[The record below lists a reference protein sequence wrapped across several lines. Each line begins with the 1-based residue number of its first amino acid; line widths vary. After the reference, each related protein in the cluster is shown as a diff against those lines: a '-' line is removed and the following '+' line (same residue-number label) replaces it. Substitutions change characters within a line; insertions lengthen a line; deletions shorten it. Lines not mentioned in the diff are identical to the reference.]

1 MNKKIGILGGTFDP
15 IHLGHLILAEAAYDK
30 FDLDKL
36 LIMPSAKPPHKSNK
50 EITDACHRCKMVE
63 LVCEDNEHFIF
74 SDYEIMRKGK
84 TFTVDTLTLLKKENP
99 ENEYYFI
106 IGADSL
112 FNIEN
117 WKDPEKIL
125 LFSTILVAQRD
136 DFDIEKI
143 ENKIEFLKNKYK
155 CKIEIVDI
163 PMIDIS
169 STMLIDKINK
179 NESVKYYVTD
189 KVNDYIVNNHL
200 YKD

>member
-30 FDLDKL
+30 FDLDML

-50 EITDACHRCKMVE
+50 EITDSCHRCKMVE

-84 TFTVDTLTLLKKENP
+84 TFTVDTLSLLKKENP

-125 LFSTILVAQRD
+125 LYSTILVAQRD

-143 ENKIEFLKNKYK
+143 ENKIKFLKNKYK

-169 STMLIDKINK
+169 STMIIDKINK